1 MKHLKSPIVLG
12 CLVAAVCLLPQDAL
26 AQANPRIGTW
36 KLDVGKSTYQ
46 QGKAPSSE
54 TRTYAATDDG
64 GLQLTANAVLP
75 SGTKQ
80 PSGYRAKFDG
90 KDYPYS
96 GPAGDT
102 IAMTGDG
109 WTSDA
114 TIKMGGKVTQTSH
127 SVVSKNGK
135 TMTQT
140 TMTASGY
147 PISTRVYNK
156 QSERSAPSR

>member
-64 GLQLTANAVLP
+64 GLQLTANAILP